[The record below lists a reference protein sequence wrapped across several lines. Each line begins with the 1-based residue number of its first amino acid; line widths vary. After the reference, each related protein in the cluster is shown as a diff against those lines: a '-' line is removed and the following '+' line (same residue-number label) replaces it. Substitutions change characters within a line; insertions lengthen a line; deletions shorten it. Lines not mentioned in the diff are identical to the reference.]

1 MMRYILPILPL
12 VILLVFVMSGCRK
25 SVELAPFT
33 SFCFLERNTMAINRD
48 RICKAEVV
56 DGKTFATIR
65 MEDMSEEDEV
75 TIEISTPLMDSLYAI
90 AEKHDLKNGMALKNT
105 THA

>member
-1 MMRYILPILPL
+1 
-12 VILLVFVMSGCRK
+12 
-25 SVELAPFT
+25 
-33 SFCFLERNTMAINRD
+33 
-48 RICKAEVV
+48 
-56 DGKTFATIR
+56 
-65 MEDMSEEDEV
+65 MSEEDEV